1 MDFIQAEILS
11 ESYKK
16 DDLASCASSDQQSDE
31 AEKKVQLKITRINEN
46 FLSSLKVNNVSLLS

>member
-16 DDLASCASSDQQSDE
+16 DDLASGTSSDQQSDE

-46 FLSSLKVNNVSLLS
+46 FLSSLKVNNMSLLS